1 VIIDAA
7 AKGTAVLSDA
17 PGPSWLRWDE
27 FVAEGARAKRGR
39 TPDGDIA
46 FAQLPFDW
54 PLWILFSS
62 VRHARSRLRTISSHP
77 RF

>member
-1 VIIDAA
+1 
-7 AKGTAVLSDA
+7 VLSDA
-17 PGPSWLRWDE
+17 LDPSWLRWDA

-39 TPDGDIA
+39 TADGEIA

-62 VRHARSRLRTISSHP
+62 VRHARFWVRTISSHA